1 MPLKD
6 YYATLGVS
14 RSASQAE
21 IKKAFRKL
29 ARECHPDVNPNDP
42 EAEKRFN
49 QLAEA
54 YEVIGDPDR
63 RKLYDQGHIDQT
75 WFSSDNFSHIRD
87 IFEQSQQRAREHRQ
101 GQAEAAA
108 SGTASAG
115 GSKNRFRFGEFLNNI
130 VDSVPWSKESETEGA
145 SGTRKKP
152 RPEAEGKAGSLD
164 LEQSVRISLEEAYQG
179 TRKPV
184 DVVQEKACGLCNGTG
199 EVRQQV
205 CRKCFGKG
213 KLRSEKRLEVK
224 IPAGVRQGS
233 KIRVANEGLRRGSEQ
248 GHLYLRV
255 ELLPHAFFE
264 SDAQG
269 NLHCEVPVT
278 ITEAVLGAELEV
290 PTLSG
295 RVKMKIPPGTQGGQ
309 VFRLRQKGLKAP
321 KSEQA
326 GDQMVSVQLVVPQQL
341 SAQERESYQALFQ
354 SGEALRRARYAD

>member
-1 MPLKD
+1 MSLKD

-29 ARECHPDVNPNDP
+29 ARQCHPDVNPDDP
-42 EAEKRFN
+42 EAESRFN

-54 YEVIGDPDR
+54 YEVIGDPER

-75 WFSSDNFSHIRD
+75 WFSTDNFSHIRD
-87 IFEQSQQRAREHRQ
+87 IFQQSQQRQRQ
-101 GQAEAAA
+101 DAERPAESAA
-108 SGTASAG
+108 SNA
-115 GSKNRFRFGEFLNNI
+115 KNRFRFGEFLNNI
-130 VDSVPWSKESETEGA
+130 VDSVPWSKESEEPSA
-145 SGTRKKP
+145 ARKKS
-152 RPEAEGKAGSLD
+152 RPEAQTKAAGASLD
-164 LEQSVRISLEEAYQG
+164 LEQTVRISLEEAMQG

-184 DVVQEKACGLCNGTG
+184 DLVQEKPCSLCNGTG

-233 KIRVANEGLRRGSEQ
+233 KIRVANEGLRRGTEQ
-248 GHLYLRV
+248 GHLYLQV
-255 ELLPHAFFE
+255 ELLPHPFFE

-321 KSEQA
+321 KSDTY
-326 GDQMVSVQLVVPQQL
+326 GDQMVSVQLVVPQKL
-341 SAQERESYQALFQ
+341 SPQERESYQALFQ
-354 SGEALRRARYAD
+354 SGEALRRARYTD

>member
-1 MPLKD
+1 MPLKN

-29 ARECHPDVNPNDP
+29 ARQCHPDVNPDDP
-42 EAEKRFN
+42 EAESRFN

-54 YEVIGDPDR
+54 YEVIGDPER

-75 WFSSDNFSHIRD
+75 WFSTDNFSHIRD
-87 IFEQSQQRAREHRQ
+87 IFQQSQQRRETE
-101 GQAEAAA
+101 QASE
-108 SGTASAG
+108 SGTASA
-115 GSKNRFRFGEFLNNI
+115 KNRFRFGEFLNNI
-130 VDSVPWSKESETEGA
+130 VDSVPWSKENEAAQAAGS
-145 SGTRKKP
+145 RKKS
-152 RPEAEGKAGSLD
+152 RPEAQSKATGGSLD
-164 LEQSVRISLEEAYQG
+164 LEQTVRISLEEALQG

-184 DVVQEKACGLCNGTG
+184 DLVQEKPCGLCNGTG

-233 KIRVANEGLRRGSEQ
+233 KIRVANEGLRRGTEQ
-248 GHLYLRV
+248 GHLYLQV
-255 ELLPHAFFE
+255 ELLPHPFFE

-326 GDQMVSVQLVVPQQL
+326 GDQMVSVQLVVPQKL
-341 SAQERESYQALFQ
+341 SPQERESYQALFQ
-354 SGEALRRARYAD
+354 SGEALRRARYTD